1 MSPSL
6 NDAVWRHAPYPALRV
21 TRGDALHWQANEAA
35 RRHPVCSGFDDA
47 AWQAIAER
55 VIEVGAGRR
64 EAAGA
69 VALDVVACTE
79 GWLAWLMPVDPFVAT
94 GLSAGEPMELAQ
106 VHGRIGVFVR
116 DLVHGVGYWDKHT
129 FAIWGLDP
137 QQGAPHFDAAQVL
150 IHPDDR
156 APFMSGHRR
165 ALEQGGRHNTRYR
178 IVRSGGEVRHLNT
191 LFEIRYDADGRPKW
205 LIGAVIDDT
214 DVVLHTQASQRSLE
228 RLSRSGELAGVSM
241 WQIDWPA
248 QTIRFNAVGWR
259 FLGLPPSQDKISLA
273 SVRATAHPD
282 DVPAIEQAA
291 QRALDG
297 DEIVDLRARYRNAA
311 GAWRTLLTRRVA
323 ERNEQGEA
331 IGFAGVSVDISDQVE
346 AEQALQLERARA
358 AMALDAADVGTWERD
373 LDGTPRYW
381 SAGMYRLRGFSPDDP
396 RPIDLLAKLSTAAAT
411 RDESLALAR
420 RHVETGSP
428 YEHEYA
434 VSWPDGQTRWLVTRG
449 NVVRDTQGLPLYM
462 AGINVDVT
470 ERHQAHLLR
479 LEMQRAEEASRAKTE
494 FMARMSHELRTPLNA
509 VLGFSRLLQSDPQQP
524 LSGQQLDR
532 VQRILGAGKHLLA
545 LIDNVLDLARL
556 ESKGEAEAAEAVS
569 LPVLLQEAAERA
581 AEAAAANGVS
591 LRLDAQAV
599 PGEPAAVVAFA
610 PRAALVQIVDQLLNN
625 AIKFNHR
632 GGWVS
637 LICQCQDGGCALLVR
652 DSGRGLDRAQIDNI
666 FRPFERL
673 GADREGIA
681 GTGMGLTLV
690 KHRVEALG
698 GRIEVRS
705 TPTAGSEF
713 ALWLPAAGEALPAVA
728 PSAVLHA
735 LCIEDNPV
743 NLLLVR
749 EMFALRPG
757 MTLDTA
763 EDGLSGLDR
772 AMSQPPDL
780 LLLDM
785 QLPDIDGMEVMRRV
799 RAEPRLAACHIVA
812 LSANAM
818 PGDVKAA
825 LEAGFDDYWT
835 KPIDFARFLA
845 SLDDLA
851 ARCAKARA

>member
-1 MSPSL
+1 MRQ
-6 NDAVWRHAPYPALRV
+6 AAQWRSTRWRAPRAL
-21 TRGDALHWQANEAA
+21 L
-35 RRHPVCSGFDDA
+35 
-47 AWQAIAER
+47 
-55 VIEVGAGRR
+55 
-64 EAAGA
+64 
-69 VALDVVACTE
+69 
-79 GWLAWLMPVDPFVAT
+79 PVDPFVAT

-116 DLVHGVGYWDKHT
+116 DLVHGVGYWDKYT
-129 FAIWGLDP
+129 FAIWGFDP

-156 APFMSGHRR
+156 APFMAGHRR

-241 WQIDWPA
+241 WQIDWLA

-323 ERNEQGEA
+323 ERNERGEA
-331 IGFAGVSVDISDQVE
+331 IGLAGVAVDISDQVE

-396 RPIDLLAKLSTAAAT
+396 RPIDLLSKLSTAAAT
-411 RDESLALAR
+411 CDESLALAR

-449 NVVRDTQGLPLYM
+449 NLVRDTQGLPLYM

-470 ERHQAHLLR
+470 ERHRAHLLR

-556 ESKGEAEAAEAVS
+556 ESEGEAEAAEAVS

-581 AEAAAANGVS
+581 AEAASVHGVS
-591 LRLDAQAV
+591 VCLDAQVV
-599 PGEPAAVVAFA
+599 PGETAAVAFA
-610 PRAALVQIVDQLLNN
+610 PRAALVQIVDQLVDN

-637 LICQCQDGGCALLVR
+637 LGCQGHDARCSLQVR
-652 DSGRGLDRAQIDNI
+652 DGGRGLDQAQLDNI

-673 GADREGIA
+673 SAEREGIS

-690 KHRVEALG
+690 KRRVEALG

-705 TPTAGSEF
+705 RPAVGSEF
-713 ALWLPAAGEALPAVA
+713 VLWLPAASEAAPAVA
-728 PSAVLHA
+728 PSAALHA

-763 EDGLSGLDR
+763 VDGLSGLRR
-772 AMSQPPDL
+772 ATSHPPDL

-799 RAEPRLAACHIVA
+799 RAEPCLVGCHIVA

-818 PGDVKAA
+818 PGDVRAA
-825 LEAGFDDYWT
+825 LAAGFDDYWT

-845 SLDDLA
+845 GLDELA
-851 ARCAKARA
+851 AHRAAARS

>member
-6 NDAVWRHAPYPALRV
+6 TDAVWRHAPYPALLV
-21 TRGDALHWQANEAA
+21 TRSGALQWQANAAA
-35 RRHPVCSGFDDA
+35 RRHPVFSGFDDA
-47 AWQAIAER
+47 AWQALAER
-55 VIEVGAGRR
+55 AIEAGSGRH
-64 EAAGA
+64 ETHAA
-69 VALDVVACTE
+69 VVLDVVACAQ
-79 GWLAWLMPVDPFVAT
+79 GWLAWLLPVDPFAAT
-94 GLSAGEPMELAQ
+94 GLSVGEPMELAQ
-106 VHGRIGVFVR
+106 VHGRIGLFVR
-116 DLVHGVGYWDKHT
+116 DLVHGVGFWDKHT

-137 QQGAPHFDAAQVL
+137 QHGAPDFDAAQVL

-156 APFMSGHRR
+156 APFMAGHRR
-165 ALEQGGRHNTRYR
+165 ALEQGGRHSTRYR
-178 IVRSGGEVRHLNT
+178 VVRSGGEVRHLNT
-191 LFEIRYDADGRPKW
+191 LFEIRYAPDGRPRW

-214 DVVLHTQASQRSLE
+214 DVVLRMQANQRSLE
-228 RLSRSGELAGVSM
+228 RLSRSGELASVAV
-241 WQIDWPA
+241 WQVDWA
-248 QTIRFNAVGWR
+248 TQMVRFNAVGWR
-259 FLGLPPSQDKISLA
+259 FMGLPESQDGISLA
-273 SVRATAHPD
+273 AVRATIHPD
-282 DVPAIEQAA
+282 DLGAVEQAA
-291 QRALDG
+291 QRALDSE
-297 DEIVDLRARYRNAA
+297 EIVDLRARYRNAA
-311 GAWRTLLTRRVA
+311 GAWRTLMTRRVA
-323 ERNEQGEA
+323 ERNEQGQA
-331 IGFAGVSVDISDQVE
+331 IGLVGVSIDISDQIE
-346 AEQALQLERARA
+346 AERALQLERARV
-358 AMALDAADVGTWERD
+358 AMAMDAADVGTWERE
-373 LDGTPRYW
+373 LDGRPRYW

-396 RPIDLLAKLSTAAAT
+396 RPIDLLSELSTSVAN
-411 RDESLALAR
+411 RDETQLMAL
-420 RHVETGSP
+420 RHVESGSA
-428 YEHEYA
+428 YEHEFA
-434 VSWPDGQTRWLVTRG
+434 VTWPDGRTRWLVTRG
-449 NVVRDTQGLPLYM
+449 NAVRDAQGRPLHM
-462 AGINVDVT
+462 AGVNVDVT

-479 LEMQRAEEASRAKTE
+479 LEMQRAEEGSRAKTE

-556 ESKGEAEAAEAVS
+556 EAEGEAEAAQAVS

-581 AEAAAANGVS
+581 ADTAAMHGVS
-591 LRLDAQAV
+591 LRLDGQV
-599 PGEPAAVVAFA
+599 LTGEAAVVAFA
-610 PRAALVQIVDQLLNN
+610 PRGVLAQIVDQLLNN

-637 LICQCQDGGCALLVR
+637 LVAHREDGGCSVVVR
-652 DSGRGLDRAQIDNI
+652 DSGRGLDRAQVASV
-666 FRPFERL
+666 FQPFERL
-673 GADREGIA
+673 GVEREGIA

-690 KHRVEALG
+690 KRRVDALG

-705 TPTAGSEF
+705 TSVIGSEF
-713 ALWLPAAGEALPAVA
+713 VLWLPAAGEAVPAVA
-728 PSAVLHA
+728 PSAALHA

-763 EDGLSGLDR
+763 VDGLSGLRR
-772 AMSQPPDL
+772 ATSHPPDV

-818 PGDVKAA
+818 PDDIETA
-825 LEAGFDDYWT
+825 LAAGFDDYWT

-845 SLDDLA
+845 GLDQLA
-851 ARCAKARA
+851 ARRAAART